1 MGTFFSLFM
10 SDCSNSKVLDDVDL
24 ELSPILKAN
33 IPEKTNIPEITLG
46 NRTETINITHKH
58 PVILL

>member
-24 ELSPILKAN
+24 ELPSILK
-33 IPEKTNIPEITLG
+33 KKFSEITLG
-46 NRTETINITHKH
+46 NRTETINITSKH
-58 PVILL
+58 PAIL